1 MALRACLRVNP
12 SQRIA
17 KLMTNRRS
25 RPRQLFILATVGGL
39 AVAGAV
45 AVEANSSPAAST
57 AASTL
62 DQRPVFQG
70 YVLDTPT
77 PTSTRRRR
85 RPPSPTP
92 APAVTTTAAPAA
104 TPTGP
109 PPSSTVG
116 GPPPN
121 VPNVGVPDGL
131 GLTPMQGSLITR
143 DNTIIDGADISGP
156 ITIDGKNVVIRR
168 SRVRGDG
175 DAGIYVRHGSATVE
189 DVTVEGFDNSIGG
202 DRYTATRVEATG
214 ANEDGF
220 KIGSNVTIQ
229 DSWCH
234 DLIAYQGAHS
244 DCGQVQSGVTNVIIR
259 RNWFDSG
266 DRANSA
272 LFISP
277 DQGPSSPGPL
287 SIENNVL
294 GGGNY
299 TMQCVDGAYGRYLI
313 GNITIR
319 GNQFLDN
326 SEYGPMRVNVLLA
339 FLGNV
344 YRSTG
349 LPILL

>member
-17 KLMTNRRS
+17 KLMPYRRS
-25 RPRQLFILATVGGL
+25 RPRQLFVLATVGGL

-45 AVEANSSPAAST
+45 AVEVNSSPAVST
-57 AASTL
+57 AASTFH
-62 DQRPVFQG
+62 QRPVFEN
-70 YVLDTPT
+70 YPLDVTPT
-77 PTSTRRRR
+77 PTSTRWRRR
-85 RPPSPTP
+85 QPTPTPTP
-92 APAVTTTAAPAA
+92 AATTAAP
-104 TPTGP
+104 TTSPTGP
-109 PPSSTVG
+109 PPSSTIG
-116 GPPPN
+116 GPPAS

-131 GLTPMQGSLITR
+131 GLTPRSGGLITR
-143 DNTIIDGADISGP
+143 DGTVIDGADISGP
-156 ITIDGKNVVIRR
+156 LTIDGKNVVIRR

-175 DAGIYVRHGSATVE
+175 DAGIYVRFGSATVE

-202 DRYTATRVEATG
+202 DRYTATRVEAVG

-234 DLIAYQGAHS
+234 DLIAFQGAHS

-266 DRANSA
+266 VEGNSA

-299 TMQCVDGAYGRYLI
+299 TLQCVDGDYGRYLI